1 MRKLVQFFWYSL
13 PIQLLVLHFRRYQLF
28 LIFWYLLFAT
38 IGGNFLKNFGADTL
52 FLAPEYF
59 NSVTVFSAAIVGFS
73 FGVFFMSWNVTTFI
87 LNSNLISFL
96 VTNTNPFLK
105 YCLNNAVLPLIL
117 IVFYISE
124 TIGFE
129 REQELLNT
137 FELLGLTLSF
147 IGGLALSISIALIYF
162 FSANQTINYSL
173 GNQIKIANEKYVKAN
188 KTAEEKM
195 VNPLL
200 HVKWF
205 FSTRFKIR
213 KPRNI
218 EHYDEN
224 FLKKVLSHHHIAAVL
239 AILLAFIFLV
249 FIGFISDEKLFQ
261 LPAASSVLI
270 FFSILIAVVGA
281 ITIFFRSWT
290 LVIVALIYLGVNFLF
305 SKNIIDPRNKAY
317 GLNYQNE
324 TLRPQYNRATI
335 EELASAR
342 NIANDEAYYLKIL
355 NNWKAKQKDSL
366 PIMFVINT
374 SGGGLRST
382 TFTMHILASL
392 DSLLQGDLMNKTLF
406 ITGASGGMLGAAY
419 YRELFLQKQKND
431 TININDKKYIDNITN
446 DLLNPLFSSF
456 ITRDIIG
463 PVQKF
468 TYHNLHYT
476 KDRGYA
482 FEEQLNNNT
491 AGVLDKQLKD
501 YVYPEQKAIIP
512 FMFFSSVISQDARK
526 LIIASHP
533 ARFLM
538 KPNIHHKNI
547 SLYDADAIDF
557 NSFFNQ
563 QSSMNLRMLS
573 ALRMNATYPYVLPSV
588 WLPSNPVIDVMD
600 AGIRDNYGT
609 ESTLRFLN
617 VFEQWIKTNTKK
629 VVIIQ
634 LRDREKSDWI
644 KPKPSNYLTY
654 ITQPFAQL
662 QENWFNLQDY
672 YQAGQINYAADNFNN
687 HLQTICWQYSPT
699 KENARAGLSF
709 HLTKA
714 EKNEVAKAVNNKD
727 NIEAFEKLK
736 ALLK

>member
-1 MRKLVQFFWYSL
+1 MRKIIDILWYSL
-13 PIQLLVLHFRRYQLF
+13 PIQLFVLHFRKYQLF
-28 LIFWYLLFAT
+28 LIFWYILFAT
-38 IGGNFLKNFGADTL
+38 IGGQFLKNFGADTL

-59 NSVTVFSAAIVGFS
+59 NNVTVFSTAIVGFA
-73 FGVFFMSWNVTTFI
+73 FGIFFMSWNVTTFI
-87 LNSNLISFL
+87 LNSNLIRFL

-105 YCLNNAVLPLIL
+105 YCLNNALLPIIL
-117 IVFYISE
+117 IVYYIVE
-124 TIGFE
+124 TIAFE

-137 FELLGLTLSF
+137 QELIWLTISF
-147 IGGLALSISIALIYF
+147 LGGLFLSISIALIYF
-162 FSANQTINYSL
+162 FGANQTINYSL
-173 GNQIKIANEKYVKAN
+173 GTQIKKANEQYKEAN
-188 KTAEEKM
+188 QTNEEKLK
-195 VNPLL
+195 NQFL

-205 FSTRFKIR
+205 FSVGFKIR

-224 FLKKVLSHHHIAAVL
+224 FLKKVLGHHHISAVL
-239 AILLAFIFLV
+239 AILLAFMFLV
-249 FIGFISDEKLFQ
+249 FIGFISDDKLFQ
-261 LPAASSVLI
+261 IPAASSVLI

-281 ITIFFRSWT
+281 ITIFFRSWA
-290 LVIVALIYLGVNFLF
+290 LLIVVLIYLCINFLF

-317 GLNYQNE
+317 GLVYKNE
-324 TLRPQYNRATI
+324 KQRPLYTRAAI
-335 EELASAR
+335 EDLASKR

-355 NNWKAKQKDSL
+355 NNWKAKQQDSL
-366 PIMFVINT
+366 PILYVINT

-382 TFTMHILASL
+382 TFTMHVLGYL
-392 DSLLQGDLMNKTLF
+392 DSLMKGQLMDKTLF

-419 YRELFLQKQKND
+419 YRELFLHKQSNTSINLKNH
-431 TININDKKYIDNITN
+431 KYIDNITN

-468 TYHNLHYT
+468 TYKDLKYT

-482 FEEQLNNNT
+482 FEEQLNDNT
-491 AGVLDKQLKD
+491 EGILDKQLKD
-501 YVYPEQKAIIP
+501 YIEPEQTAKIP
-512 FMFFSSVISQDARK
+512 FMLFSSVISQDARK

-538 KPNIHHKNI
+538 KPNTNNKNI
-547 SLYDADAIDF
+547 SAYDADAIDF
-557 NSFFNQ
+557 NSFFSKQN
-563 QSSMNLRMLS
+563 SINLRLLS

-609 ESTLRFLN
+609 ETTLRFLN
-617 VFEQWIKTNTKK
+617 VFENWIKTNTKK
-629 VVIIQ
+629 VIIIQ
-634 LRDREKSDWI
+634 IRDREKSDWV

-672 YQAGQINYAADNFNN
+672 YQAGQINYTSSNYNN
-687 HLQTICWQYSPT
+687 QLQTICWQYSPT
-699 KENARAGLSF
+699 TENARAGLSF

-714 EKNEVAKAVNNKD
+714 EKNEVAKALHNKD
-727 NIEAFEKLK
+727 NMEAFGKLK
-736 ALLK
+736 EQLK